1 MINTFIEYYDR
12 ILKALNETIIMLG
25 IALAFGLVLG
35 LVLGIILYITSK
47 NGLSP
52 NKIIYN
58 ILGFIVNITRSIPFI
73 LLAIILIPFTRIVAG
88 RAFGTVAASVP
99 LTIISIALFSRFT
112 EQSLNSVN
120 LNVINTAKVMG
131 ATKRQ
136 IIFDFLL
143 KEVRPNLILG
153 FTSAIISIISYSTIM
168 GILGGGGIGDFAI
181 YHGYTAN
188 NRSLMYVVII
198 IMIILVSIV
207 QIIGNILAR
216 KLDKTRK

>member
-12 ILKALNETIIMLG
+12 ILKALNETIIMFG

-73 LLAIILIPFTRIVAG
+73 LLAIILIPFTRIVVG

-120 LNVINTAKVMG
+120 LNIINTAKVMG
-131 ATKRQ
+131 ATKKQ

-198 IMIILVSIV
+198 IMIILVSVV